1 MSKRPKVSK
10 ITAEILRVDS
20 SALHP
25 DDIGRA
31 AEILGNEGV
40 VVFPTTGLY
49 GLAADARCVAAVR
62 RVFAIKRRS
71 ARKPLLVL
79 LSGLEDMPTLVR
91 AVPDYAQSLL
101 GLWPGGVTLV
111 FQAADAVPVELTGG
125 TGKIGVRLPAHPVAR
140 ALVKRFGGPITATSA
155 NRSGDPAA
163 AAVADL
169 APEILGQVDL
179 VLDAGTLAGGA
190 GSTVVDVTDWPVRVI
205 REGAVPRQ
213 AIEEALIPIRGAS
226 PVRWA

>member
-1 MSKRPKVSK
+1 LSKRPPASTTTVD
-10 ITAEILRVDS
+10 ILWVDP
-20 SALHP
+20 AAPHQ

-31 AEILGNEGV
+31 AKILGNGGV

-62 RVFAIKRRS
+62 RVFAIKRRP
-71 ARKPLLVL
+71 AAKPLLVL
-79 LSGLEDMPTLVR
+79 LSGLKDMASLVKT
-91 AVPDYAQSLL
+91 VPEHAEPLL

-111 FQAADAVPVELTGG
+111 LKAADTVPAELTGG

-140 ALVKRFGGPITATSA
+140 ALVGRFGGPITATSA
-155 NRSGDPAA
+155 NRSGDPA
-163 AAVADL
+163 VARATDL
-169 APEILGQVDL
+169 APEILSQVNL

-190 GSTVVDVTDWPVRVI
+190 GSTVVDVTEWPVRVI

-213 AIEEALIPIRGAS
+213 AIEEALRRGR
-226 PVRWA
+226 PVP

>member
-1 MSKRPKVSK
+1 M
-10 ITAEILRVDS
+10 
-20 SALHP
+20 
-25 DDIGRA
+25 
-31 AEILGNEGV
+31 
-40 VVFPTTGLY
+40 VFPTTGLY
-49 GLAADARCVAAVR
+49 GLAADARSVAAVG
-62 RVFAIKRRS
+62 RVFAVKRRP
-71 ARKPLLVL
+71 AGNPLLVL

-91 AVPDYAQSLL
+91 AVPDHAQPLL

-140 ALVKRFGGPITATSA
+140 ALVERFGGPITATSA

-163 AAVADL
+163 ARVADL
-169 APEILGQVDL
+169 APEILRQVDL

-205 REGAVPRQ
+205 RQGAVPRQ
-213 AIEEALIPIRGAS
+213 AIEEALRQGR
-226 PVRWA
+226 PVP